1 MSSIPGAI
9 AVAGNAADEPE
20 RYRARFATKEVARLR
35 MAGLNFRNEIVTRP
49 GGSQILLVDSSG
61 NLLELF
67 EPAKST

>member
-1 MSSIPGAI
+1 
-9 AVAGNAADEPE
+9 
-20 RYRARFATKEVARLR
+20 